1 MKKKRALKINI
12 KNSDSGSKSR
22 MTELENTL
30 KKKFFH
36 RTDTNIHAM
45 EKRRVVMK
53 PKLKFGQMF
62 TGMIIL

>member
-1 MKKKRALKINI
+1 
-12 KNSDSGSKSR
+12 

-30 KKKFFH
+30 EKKFFH
-36 RTDTNIHAM
+36 RTDTNINAM